1 MKFEIIPAT
10 DDLDR
15 IFQFGPLDTVMMVRD
30 ETILGKIVHCAECA
44 GEFEAM
50 GMFEALGVERGV
62 VADSQ
67 VHLLAE

>member
-1 MKFEIIPAT
+1 
-10 DDLDR
+10 
-15 IFQFGPLDTVMMVRD
+15 MMVRD
-30 ETILGKIVHCAECA
+30 ETVLGKIVHCAECA

-67 VHLLAE
+67 VHLTSEYRHVLGLAMTSILADALRIA